1 MPATTRTYSPPIP
14 QTRTRCPHTYGV
26 RYYSCAA
33 FATEPCRPTACIPL
47 AQPPAVP
54 CPLTPVRY
62 IFTFSAK
69 ERDSETGLSYFGSR
83 YYSSDLSIWLSV
95 DPQASKYPSLSPYV
109 YCANNP
115 VKLVDPNG
123 EEWYVNQDGYIV
135 EGTNKKDHTLYA
147 VEGKEKI
154 IGDKLTYQ
162 AGDRKGQEISM
173 PIDDEIMKS
182 FKTDENGYSQM
193 DLTGKEESG
202 LKMMRFF
209 SRYTDV
215 EWSFWGGNSWD
226 ENSKKESA
234 YATIGTSHSYNTDK
248 GSTNR
253 ILNASIIRNKKHTIP
268 LKFFIH
274 THPHQETWGTWA
286 GGDDK
291 MIKESCTIGSP
302 SAQFG
307 IMHGG
312 ILYDYGNNKIKL
324 TF

>member
-1 MPATTRTYSPPIP
+1 
-14 QTRTRCPHTYGV
+14 
-26 RYYSCAA
+26 
-33 FATEPCRPTACIPL
+33 
-47 AQPPAVP
+47 
-54 CPLTPVRY
+54 
-62 IFTFSAK
+62 
-69 ERDSETGLSYFGSR
+69 
-83 YYSSDLSIWLSV
+83 
-95 DPQASKYPSLSPYV
+95 
-109 YCANNP
+109 
-115 VKLVDPNG
+115 
-123 EEWYVNQDGYIV
+123 
-135 EGTNKKDHTLYA
+135 
-147 VEGKEKI
+147 
-154 IGDKLTYQ
+154 LTYQ

-202 LKMMRFF
+202 LKMIRFF

-253 ILNASIIRNKKHTIP
+253 ILNASIIRNKKQTIP

-286 GGDDK
+286 GGDDR
-291 MIKESCTIGSP
+291 MIKESCTIGCP